1 MIRGGRAFWQTAGM
15 LLTVS
20 LLLVGCLSHPRL
32 ETVLYD
38 HAGVVVSLKEFP
50 DASVQAS
57 HPMVVEPSLMASLL
71 AGLRVQAH
79 QTLIESA
86 LSGETPVVPVFSPS
100 EIDLLAPLL
109 TDALNRATAVEQVRF
124 RLEGSEDGIRVTRA
138 GSLFLT
144 ERDVIVWLTHY
155 GRMPQR
161 PPTLSRPS
169 QSFDRSK
176 RWTLTF
182 VPAAAMVSRGV
193 ETIVPADAAELHALA
208 INLQLLARASGRG
221 RPAASEGGDT
231 DRVPVD
237 EEPTQDAEAMEEDL
251 QRLRRSLQEQE
262 RRLQQLERQ
271 LQGR

>member
-1 MIRGGRAFWQTAGM
+1 M
-15 LLTVS
+15 LPLA
-20 LLLVGCLSHPRL
+20 LVGCLSHPRL
-32 ETVLYD
+32 ETVLHD
-38 HAGVVVSLKEFP
+38 RAGVVVSLKEFP
-50 DASVQAS
+50 NASVRAS
-57 HPMVVEPSLMASLL
+57 HPTAVDPTLMASVL
-71 AGLRVQAH
+71 AGLRVREH
-79 QTLIESA
+79 QTLMESA
-86 LSGETPVVPVFSPS
+86 LSGEARSVPVFTPS

-124 RLEGSEDGIRVTRA
+124 RLEASEDGIRVTRA

-144 ERDVIVWLTHY
+144 ERDVTVWLTHY

-208 INLQLLARASGRG
+208 INLHLLARASGRG